1 MRLDF
6 QRIAAAVPHGASVLD
21 LGCAEG
27 DMLAYLRAER
37 AARGVGADIDRDGLI
52 RCFERGVQ
60 AVYCDINKGLG
71 MFYDN
76 AFAVVA
82 LSQTLQSVRLPPQ
95 KLLREMLRIGDVAI
109 VSFPNFGHWRLRQ
122 QLLSGV
128 MPGNPLLPY
137 HWHDTPNVRYC
148 TIKDFEQLCRE
159 EGLQTRQSVFLAG
172 TQQITFAPNLYADMA
187 IYVLSRTAQ

>member
-6 QRIAAAVPHGASVLD
+6 QRIAAAVPRGASVLD

-95 KLLREMLRIGDVAI
+95 QLLREMLRIGDVAI
-109 VSFPNFGHWRLRQ
+109 VSFSQFWSLAATPAVAVGGHAGQSLAALPMARHPQ
-122 QLLSGV
+122 CALL
-128 MPGNPLLPY
+128 
-137 HWHDTPNVRYC
+137 HH
-148 TIKDFEQLCRE
+148 
-159 EGLQTRQSVFLAG
+159 
-172 TQQITFAPNLYADMA
+172 
-187 IYVLSRTAQ
+187 